1 MLLHCVCYNNP
12 KTYVR
17 VYASFELCGR
27 TTNIAKEYQRLYV
40 VIVRGL
46 IYRVCFNSGNTKAWW
61 GQGETMCWSKI
72 EWRVPSKGSSK
83 GTSRSL
89 ALCVIYL
96 WDKNPHFSNRLLK
109 SEVISINKI
118 STGCNTFVKYQAIS
132 NYYFLFLLLLQ
143 LAAVA
148 ALCVQYE
155 SEFRPSMSIVVK
167 ALSPLLVNAPYQPAA
182 APDVS
187 SDAWQHEQL
196 KTHVKKHHL
205 LSVCHFFHELF
216 IFRKIRIVCVCLL
229 ERKGRGKSN
238 AFVLNP
244 CTSCLRAAAVEINYL
259 IYTLVHP
266 LPFPCFSFFFF
277 FWNGHP
283 CNLPLLCC
291 WVASEPNFLNRSNWV
306 WIVQSNAT
314 RLHKALRERE
324 RENRLT

>member
-1 MLLHCVCYNNP
+1 MLLCCVRYNNP

-118 STGCNTFVKYQAIS
+118 NTGCNTFVKYQAIS
-132 NYYFLFLLLLQ
+132 NYYFLFFV
-143 LAAVA
+143 VA
-148 ALCVQYE
+148 AASGSGGSLCPIRIWVQTKHE
-155 SEFRPSMSIVVK
+155 HCSQGI
-167 ALSPLLVNAPYQPAA
+167 
-182 APDVS
+182 VS
-187 SDAWQHEQL
+187 SSCECTVSAGCCSW
-196 KTHVKKHHL
+196 
-205 LSVCHFFHELF
+205 C
-216 IFRKIRIVCVCLL
+216 IFRCLTAWAT
-229 ERKGRGKSN
+229 E
-238 AFVLNP
+238 NP
-244 CTSCLRAAAVEINYL
+244 CKET
-259 IYTLVHP
+259 
-266 LPFPCFSFFFF
+266 PFTVGMPFF
-277 FWNGHP
+277 P
-283 CNLPLLCC
+283 
-291 WVASEPNFLNRSNWV
+291 
-306 WIVQSNAT
+306 WIIHLS
-314 RLHKALRERE
+314 
-324 RENRLT
+324 